1 MAYVEE
7 IGTTAGKIWSFLKA
21 HGKVSLSALEK
32 GVDESR
38 SVVYMAIGWLAR
50 EGKVSIQREERSIQ
64 IWLT

>member
-1 MAYVEE
+1 MMYIDD
-7 IGTTAGKIWSFLKA
+7 IGTTAGLIWGFLVE

-32 GVDESR
+32 GVDSPR
-38 SVVYMAIGWLAR
+38 TLVYMAIGWLAR